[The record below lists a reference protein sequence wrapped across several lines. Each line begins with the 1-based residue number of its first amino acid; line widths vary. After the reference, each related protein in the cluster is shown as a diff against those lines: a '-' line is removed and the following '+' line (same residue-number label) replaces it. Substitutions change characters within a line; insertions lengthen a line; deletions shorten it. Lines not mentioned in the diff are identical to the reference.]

1 MSAAAPAVD
10 ARDLF
15 RVHRTAEGDA
25 AALQGLTL
33 RVQAG
38 EVVAVLGPSGA
49 GKSTLLRVLAGLE
62 APSAGRAAVLGTE
75 LGRLSPGAR
84 AGFRAA
90 RIGIVDQHHDRALP
104 AALTCLEAVALTVAL
119 RGAPRVR
126 GRRRAAELLERVGL
140 ADRAGALPAELSGGE
155 RQRVAVCAALAHRP
169 GLLLAD
175 EPGGELD
182 AAAARAVYDLIAE
195 LAREH
200 AATVL
205 VVSHDPAA
213 TRIADRTVRLRDG
226 RIAEEAVG
234 DGAEEAIVVGRGG
247 WVRLPGELLAAAG
260 LGGRLRAE
268 AVPGELRLR
277 AAAGSAAETAAPADG
292 PKASPGPAGAAA
304 VAPAPRRR
312 PGLPARLRGVDKAYG
327 ERVVLRGFDLDVEPG
342 RLTALS
348 GRSGSGKSTVLRL
361 LAGLEAPDAGA
372 ILVGDD
378 ALHGR
383 SRSALA
389 ALRRAGIGVVEQS
402 PALADH
408 LSAQENVALGLVIRG
423 VGAAEAARI
432 AEARLAEVG
441 LAERV
446 RQRTARLS
454 AGERQ
459 RVAIARALA
468 PGPGLLLVDEPTS
481 RLDEAG
487 AASIAALLADL
498 SAVHGTTILCATHEP
513 LVVAAGDAEVALGG
527 G

>member
-1 MSAAAPAVD
+1 MSATAAAVD

-62 APSAGRAAVLGTE
+62 TPSAGRAAVLGTE

-104 AALTCLEAVALTVAL
+104 AALTCLDAVALTVAL
-119 RGAPRVR
+119 RGAPRAH

-155 RQRVAVCAALAHRP
+155 RQRVAVCAAVAHRP

-182 AAAARAVYDLIAE
+182 AGAARAVYDLIAE

-226 RIAEEAVG
+226 RIAQEAVG
-234 DGAEEAIVVGRGG
+234 DDAEEAIVVGRGG

-260 LGGRLRAE
+260 LGGHLRAE

-277 AAAGSAAETAAPADG
+277 AAAGAGAAAPAGG
-292 PKASPGPAGAAA
+292 PETGPGPAGAAA

-312 PGLPARLRGVDKAYG
+312 PGLPAQMRGVDKAYG
-327 ERVVLRGFDLDVEPG
+327 ERVVLRGFDLDVAPG

-372 ILVGDD
+372 IVVGDD
-378 ALHGR
+378 ALDGR
-383 SRSALA
+383 SRGALA

-408 LSAQENVALGLVIRG
+408 LSAEENVALGLVIRG
-423 VGAAEAARI
+423 AGAAEAARI

-498 SAVHGTTILCATHEP
+498 SAVHGTTILCAAHEP
-513 LVVAAGDAEVALGG
+513 LVVAASDAEIALGG

>member
-1 MSAAAPAVD
+1 M
-10 ARDLF
+10 
-15 RVHRTAEGDA
+15 HRTAEGDA

-75 LGRLSPGAR
+75 LGRLSPAAR
-84 AGFRAA
+84 ASFRAA
-90 RIGIVDQHHDRALP
+90 RIGLVDQHYDRALP
-104 AALTCLEAVALTVAL
+104 AALDCRDAVALPLAL
-119 RGAPRVR
+119 RGAPRAE
-126 GRRRAAELLERVGL
+126 GRRRADELLERVGL
-140 ADRAGALPAELSGGE
+140 GDRAGALPGELSGGE
-155 RQRVAVCAALAHRP
+155 CQRVAVCAALAHRP
-169 GLLLAD
+169 GVLLAD

-182 AAAARAVYDLIAE
+182 AAAATAVYDLIAE

-226 RIAEEAVG
+226 RIAQEAVG
-234 DGAEEAIVVGRGG
+234 EGAEEAIVVGRGG
-247 WVRLPGELLAAAG
+247 WVRLPGELLDAAG

-277 AAAGSAAETAAPADG
+277 PARGDAADAPAG
-292 PKASPGPAGAAA
+292 GPAHPPKPA
-304 VAPAPRRR
+304 VAPAPRPR

-327 ERVVLRGFDLDVEPG
+327 ERVVLRGFDLEVAPG
-342 RLTALS
+342 RLIALS

-361 LAGLEAPDAGA
+361 LAGLETPDAGEVT
-372 ILVGDD
+372 VGPD

-383 SRSALA
+383 SRRALA

-408 LSAQENVALGLVIRG
+408 LSAEENVALGLVVRG
-423 VGAAEAARI
+423 VGAAEAARV
-432 AEARLAEVG
+432 AEARLVEVG

-468 PGPGLLLVDEPTS
+468 PGPGCCSSTS
-481 RLDEAG
+481 RRRGSTRPARRR
-487 AASIAALLADL
+487 SPRCWP
-498 SAVHGTTILCATHEP
+498 S
-513 LVVAAGDAEVALGG
+513 
-527 G
+527 